1 VYTACRQEFLGRK
14 RRRRRLPHLANSVAP
29 RRSTRVRR
37 GSGTTGWDNQRGTS
51 GVRGGIV
58 SLGRGRRMSTD
69 ENTASESDDT
79 RSDDDLHSIGM
90 WTSSSQFL
98 AIEAFLVVVLL

>member
-14 RRRRRLPHLANSVAP
+14 RCRRRLPHLANLAAP

-37 GSGTTGWDNQRGTS
+37 GSGTTGWDNQRGAG

-58 SLGRGRRMSTD
+58 SLGRRRRMSTD

-79 RSDDDLHSIGM
+79 RSDDDLHGAGM
-90 WTSSSQFL
+90 WTSSSQLL
-98 AIEAFLVVVLL
+98 AIEASLVVVLL

>member
-1 VYTACRQEFLGRK
+1 
-14 RRRRRLPHLANSVAP
+14 
-29 RRSTRVRR
+29 
-37 GSGTTGWDNQRGTS
+37 
-51 GVRGGIV
+51 
-58 SLGRGRRMSTD
+58 MSTD